1 MRCVPIA
8 IAGSVVAAVAALS
21 THTMSAQ
28 AAKPFAAPKKWTPP
42 RTADGHPDLQGT
54 FDFATATPL
63 ERNVVWPAKSCSPR
77 PEAAAYEKQQI
88 ENRKRIDDAPPPGQV
103 GGYNE
108 FWYEFGTRVV
118 GDRRTSLITD
128 PADGRLPPLLP
139 EARKCADE
147 RRARLRRLADGP
159 KISRDASERCLLGYN
174 SGPPMVPAG
183 YNQNVQIVQ
192 NHDYVMVHN
201 EMVHSAR
208 IIPLDGRPHQAPQ
221 FRSWSGDS
229 RGHWQG
235 DTLIVEMMNFNDK
248 TWNQFSGWSWPVDDN
263 LQLVERFTLVDAD
276 TALYDFTVT
285 DSTAWTKPWSA
296 AVPLRRTTDRD
307 VRIRLPRRRR
317 RAWKLALCAG
327 RARSNATRRRRRTH
341 PPGR

>member
-1 MRCVPIA
+1 VLTEA
-8 IAGSVVAAVAALS
+8 EAV
-21 THTMSAQ
+21 
-28 AAKPFAAPKKWTPP
+28 
-42 RTADGHPDLQGT
+42 
-54 FDFATATPL
+54 
-63 ERNVVWPAKSCSPR
+63 
-77 PEAAAYEKQQI
+77 AYEKQQT

-108 FWYEFGTRVV
+108 FWYEFGKKVV

-128 PADGRLPPLLP
+128 PSDGRLPPLLP
-139 EARKCADE
+139 EAQKRADE

-159 KISRDASERCLLGYN
+159 EDRDASERCLLGYN

-192 NHDYVMVHN
+192 NHDYVLVHN

-208 IIPLDGRPHQAPQ
+208 IIPIDGRPHQAPQ

-235 DTLIVEMMNFNDK
+235 DTLVVETTNFNDK

-276 TALYDFTVT
+276 TVLYEFTVT
-285 DSTAWTKPWSA
+285 DRTAWTKPWSA
-296 AVPLRRTTDRD
+296 AVPLRRTTDLMYEYACHEGNEGMEGILRGA
-307 VRIRLPRRRR
+307 
-317 RAWKLALCAG
+317 RALEREEGAAAKTSG
-327 RARSNATRRRRRTH
+327 R
-341 PPGR
+341 

>member
-1 MRCVPIA
+1 MRCVSIA
-8 IAGSVVAAVAALS
+8 IAGFAVAAVAALS
-21 THTMSAQ
+21 THTTSAQ
-28 AAKPFAAPKKWTPP
+28 AAKPAAAPKKWTPP

-63 ERNVVWPAKSCSPR
+63 ERPAALAGKVVLTEA
-77 PEAAAYEKQQI
+77 EAAAYEKQQI

-128 PADGRLPPLLP
+128 PSNGRLPPLLP
-139 EARKCADE
+139 EAQQRADE

-159 KISRDASERCLLGYN
+159 EDRDASERCLLGYN

-208 IIPLDGRPHQAPQ
+208 IIPLDGRPHPAPQ

-235 DTLIVEMMNFNDK
+235 DTLVVDTTNFNDK

-276 TALYDFTVT
+276 TVLYEFTVT
-285 DSTAWTKPWSA
+285 DLTAWTKPWSA
-296 AVPLRRTTDRD
+296 AVPLRRTTDRMYEYACHEGNEGMEGIL
-307 VRIRLPRRRR
+307 RGA
-317 RAWKLALCAG
+317 RALEREEAAG
-327 RARSNATRRRRRTH
+327 TKTS
-341 PPGR
+341 GR